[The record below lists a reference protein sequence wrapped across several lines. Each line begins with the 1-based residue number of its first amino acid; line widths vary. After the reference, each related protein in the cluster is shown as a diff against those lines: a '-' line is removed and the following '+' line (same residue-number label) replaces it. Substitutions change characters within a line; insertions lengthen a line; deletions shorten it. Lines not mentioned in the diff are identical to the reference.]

1 MTMREW
7 ASDSVYRSLYRL
19 TGPGEGIRLI
29 LFYHSVGSSSPHSV
43 PRHRFEQQMRS
54 VGERFKIV
62 RLCDFAAALIRES
75 PSVDIACVT
84 FDDGYLD
91 NYECALPVLERCGVK
106 ATFFIATDFL
116 GGFFPT
122 FAGALPM
129 MTGAQ
134 VRELAAFGH
143 EVGAHTMGHPKLTQL
158 SIHAA
163 KAEIAGSKV
172 FLENLLGCSLVS
184 FAYPKGD
191 FNPTTKELVRESGF
205 SFAVTV
211 RPGIVRDPFDCLTL
225 PRVWINNAITAK
237 GFHAR
242 LSPALDRY
250 QSIRERLRLA
260 L

>member
-7 ASDSVYRSLYRL
+7 ASDSVYRGLYRL

-29 LFYHSVGSSSPHSV
+29 LFYHSVGSDSPHSV
-43 PRHRFEQQMRS
+43 PTHRFEQQMRS
-54 VGERFKIV
+54 LGERFKIV
-62 RLCDFAAALIRES
+62 RLSDFATAFTGES
-75 PSVDIACVT
+75 PNVDVACVT

-91 NYECALPVLERCGVK
+91 NYENVLPVLDRCGVK

-116 GGFFPT
+116 GRSFST

-129 MTGAQ
+129 MTGAH
-134 VRELAAFGH
+134 VRELAALGH
-143 EVGAHTMGHPKLTQL
+143 EVGAHTMSHPKLTQL
-158 SIHAA
+158 PINAA
-163 KAEIAGSKV
+163 KAEIAGSKR
-172 FLENLLGCSLVS
+172 FLENLLGCGLVS

-191 FNPTTKELVRESGF
+191 YNSTTKELVRESGF

-211 RPGIVRDPFDCLTL
+211 RPGIVRDPFDCLAL
-225 PRVWINNAITAK
+225 PRVWINNTISAK

-250 QSIRERLRLA
+250 QSIRERFRLA

>member
-7 ASDSVYRSLYRL
+7 ASDSVYRGLYRL
-19 TGPGEGIRLI
+19 TGPGQGIKLI
-29 LFYHSVGSSSPHSV
+29 LFYHSVGSDFPHSM
-43 PRHRFEQQMRS
+43 PAHRFEQQMRFL
-54 VGERFKIV
+54 GERFKIV
-62 RLCDFAAALIRES
+62 RLCDFGAALTRES
-75 PSVDIACVT
+75 LNVDVACVT
-84 FDDGYLD
+84 FDDGYRD
-91 NYECALPVLERCGVK
+91 NYECALPILDRCGVK